1 MGNGEQVVGAR
12 RGGEESGLERAREMK
27 CRRRADEKG
36 RSVGRRGVV
45 VDQKM
50 KKVQRKLELL
60 HRGCSL
66 PPHMCQVHCCFIWF
80 TS

>member
-1 MGNGEQVVGAR
+1 MVGAR

-36 RSVGRRGVV
+36 RSVRRRVVVV

-50 KKVQRKLELL
+50 KNVQGKLEPL

-80 TS
+80 TSK